1 MGRIGPWSVGMMKG
15 TVLASGPPALRT
27 SSILLARPTVDVG
40 LQPPGHTPLS
50 MHVTAPS
57 PALHTHIQDF
67 PTAEP
72 GTPPRFTWR
81 AVRSCAPCAP
91 CVASCASSQ
100 QYNTWRH
107 RALHDV
113 RQRDRHRGR
122 LRCRSIHHQAAEER
136 KEGTVATLVVF
147 IY

>member
-27 SSILLARPTVDVG
+27 SSILLARPTVGVG
-40 LQPPGHTPLS
+40 LQPPGHTHSRRTSLRPRR
-50 MHVTAPS
+50 PS
-57 PALHTHIQDF
+57 THTSRTFPRPNLVLHPHS
-67 PTAEP
+67 
-72 GTPPRFTWR
+72 TWR

-91 CVASCASSQ
+91 CVVSCASSQ
-100 QYNTWRH
+100 QHTWRH

-122 LRCRSIHHQAAEER
+122 LRCRSIHHQAAAER